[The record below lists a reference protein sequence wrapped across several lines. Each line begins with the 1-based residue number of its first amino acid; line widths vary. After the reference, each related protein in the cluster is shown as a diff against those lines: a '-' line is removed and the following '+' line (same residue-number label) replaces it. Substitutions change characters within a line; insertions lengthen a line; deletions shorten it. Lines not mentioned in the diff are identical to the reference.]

1 MRTKKNTGLNLK
13 NEYSE
18 GKTLVPHRKTN
29 QEKAILD
36 SSDLV
41 IKMHLPE
48 ADKDYHHVVVRSLAE
63 G

>member
-36 SSDLV
+36 SSDFLLKISAIRV
-41 IKMHLPE
+41 TF
-48 ADKDYHHVVVRSLAE
+48 AT
-63 G
+63 

>member
-36 SSDLV
+36 SSDSKP
-41 IKMHLPE
+41 IKEVDPIGWTL
-48 ADKDYHHVVVRSLAE
+48 DRVC
-63 G
+63 

>member
-18 GKTLVPHRKTN
+18 GKTLVPHKKTN

-36 SSDLV
+36 SSDTYYQTG
-41 IKMHLPE
+41 
-48 ADKDYHHVVVRSLAE
+48 DR
-63 G
+63 